1 MMYDLQNHKPLRE
14 IVYEELKRRIVTG
27 EIPPGERMM
36 EIQLSEDL
44 GVSRTPV
51 REAIHKLEKEGLVL
65 IEPRRGARSSI
76 ISMQDIIDVL
86 AVRQDLEGLAAE
98 MAAAKISA
106 EEIEKLDALTRK
118 YDEAIKA
125 GDTEKVIAFDEDFHK
140 AIVAVAGNRT
150 LETFVL
156 SIQELVKRFRYI
168 YYDNFNR
175 YKNMPGEHQRIIAA
189 LESGDG
195 ARARETANEHVAT
208 LKEFVIREGR
218 YAFR

>member
-106 EEIEKLDALTRK
+106 EEIEKLDALTCK

-195 ARARETANEHVAT
+195 AKARETANEHVAT

>member
-118 YDEAIKA
+118 YDEANYEI
-125 GDTEKVIAFDEDFHK
+125 G
-140 AIVAVAGNRT
+140 
-150 LETFVL
+150 
-156 SIQELVKRFRYI
+156 
-168 YYDNFNR
+168 
-175 YKNMPGEHQRIIAA
+175 
-189 LESGDG
+189 
-195 ARARETANEHVAT
+195 RASCRERV
-208 LKEFVIREGR
+208 
-218 YAFR
+218 